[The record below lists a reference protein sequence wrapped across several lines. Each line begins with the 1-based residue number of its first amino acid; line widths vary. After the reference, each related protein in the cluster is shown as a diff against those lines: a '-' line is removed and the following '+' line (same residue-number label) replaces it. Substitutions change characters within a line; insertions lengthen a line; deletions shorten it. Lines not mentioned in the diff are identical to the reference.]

1 MASSSNLLL
10 NTAVLCLSVIP
21 DHRLTTSIKIV
32 VVLIPPAV
40 EPGEPPININTQVSN
55 FDAEVRLPVSTLLK
69 PAVLAVV
76 AEKATQVYV
85 LPHSYLSWCCYI
97 RLYKTVTFLK
107 AVKSRGNKYDFG
119 MESVFLK
126 CRPLVV
132 ISSHTTKPIPPMII
146 NESITTF
153 TTTSPA

>member
-1 MASSSNLLL
+1 MPVVIPTVPIAENTSNITSESDRSVIARIVNNAKIARNIFRVKTVLAFLMASSSNLLL

-32 VVLIPPAV
+32 VVLIHPAV

-76 AEKATQVYV
+76 AEKSDASIRSPTFIPFMV
-85 LPHSYLSWCCYI
+85 L
-97 RLYKTVTFLK
+97 LY
-107 AVKSRGNKYDFG
+107 
-119 MESVFLK
+119 SV
-126 CRPLVV
+126 
-132 ISSHTTKPIPPMII
+132 I
-146 NESITTF
+146 
-153 TTTSPA
+153 